1 MKKEDLD
8 ADPQSMDN
16 RRLSAIAR
24 NPNHPQATHAKAE
37 LARRKVKK
45 AEMGEGGMKRIATTQ
60 SNKADR
66 MASGGKKG
74 LETFKKMKE
83 KTLTPAEVRKRDKI
97 AKAIKKDDPDMPI
110 DKKMAIATATAK
122 RVAEGLNED
131 KRSEIY
137 HSHMSFHHAMKQ
149 AEYKNKNPGLA
160 KKHDQAGS
168 LHAKVADMHAD
179 NHPDASKHGTKADK
193 TSKALEESL
202 RVAEGKV
209 DEVSSKT
216 LSSYMRKSTASAG
229 KPRQDVRT
237 MDKRIGGQKMADDKL
252 RKMQGKGSAAKV
264 AATEAD
270 DATVRM
276 YKDNPDMMK
285 SKGPGGLKSLSK
297 KAQKDVKK
305 SMNQAAV
312 NEVLDTPKAMQ
323 SYKDKAK
330 YSKDKAT
337 NSAVANILRKGD
349 HTDDLKTRAKRVK
362 GLGMADRNATN
373 KTAKALRKEESVNEL
388 SKDTM
393 QSYWDKTKADD
404 AFSGTRKA
412 NNRLK
417 GAINVTTKLDRIK
430 KMIKKK

>member
-16 RRLSAIAR
+16 RRLGAIAR

-45 AEMGEGGMKRIATTQ
+45 AEMGEGAMKRIATTQ

-66 MASGGKKG
+66 IASGGKKG
-74 LETFKKMKE
+74 LETFKKKPVPEGTTSMRNLK
-83 KTLTPAEVRKRDKI
+83 LIDKI
-97 AKAIKKDDPDMPI
+97 KKSSAV
-110 DKKMAIATATAK
+110 KSGSMA
-122 RVAEGLNED
+122 NE
-131 KRSEIY
+131 S
-137 HSHMSFHHAMKQ
+137 
-149 AEYKNKNPGLA
+149 
-160 KKHDQAGS
+160 
-168 LHAKVADMHAD
+168 KV
-179 NHPDASKHGTKADK
+179 N
-193 TSKALEESL
+193 
-202 RVAEGKV
+202 
-209 DEVSSKT
+209 EVSSNT
-216 LSSYMRKSTASAG
+216 LSNYMRKSTASAG
-229 KPRQDVRT
+229 KPRQDTRT

-252 RKMQGKGSAAKV
+252 RKMDGKGSAAKV

-305 SMNQAAV
+305 SMNEAA
-312 NEVLDTPKAMQ
+312 TPAMKKAADELNL
-323 SYKDKAK
+323 YAKKHGGIDKA
-330 YSKDKAT
+330 DF
-337 NSAVANILRKGD
+337 
-349 HTDDLKTRAKRVK
+349 
-362 GLGMADRNATN
+362 M
-373 KTAKALRKEESVNEL
+373 KTAKMLSTGKAGMSLIKFVDGQDTDVYEKILTVMAKHMGKQTIEKMFKVKVREEVEQIDELTAAEKKLVNQMYDKKGNLTPMGKKVMIHGKKPGDKGYVENTNEEVESVNEL

-393 QSYWDKTKADD
+393 QSYWDKTKGDD
-404 AFSGTRKA
+404 AFSGSRKA

-417 GAINVTTKLDRIK
+417 GAINVTTKLDRLK